1 MTSQDGGKKKMCGSP
16 FLTEETDKIFKQQK
30 KGV

>member
-1 MTSQDGGKKKMCGSP
+1 MASQDEGGKKKCGRP